1 MRKAL
6 SCEILN
12 MLLMTVTITV
22 MYRRNYM
29 PLIKHFTNA
38 EHLSSIYADGVLKL
52 EGSNIEYII
61 RNNIEAIHP
70 SGMPVNTLWK
80 AMKMQYKLAGRYVW
94 LTEET
99 DVNCITAQRKFE
111 KIAFVFDA
119 EEIGAQRW
127 TEVAKRIA
135 FKNKKAGRL
144 IKHLNNVARASG
156 DDTTKWWVVRHN
168 VGIDKCIADVPATE
182 MQIAA

>member
-1 MRKAL
+1 
-6 SCEILN
+6 
-12 MLLMTVTITV
+12 
-22 MYRRNYM
+22 M

-52 EGSNIEYII
+52 EGSNIEYVI

-70 SGMPVNTLWK
+70 SGLPVKTIWK
-80 AMKMQYKLAGRYVW
+80 ALKMQFKLTGRYVW

-99 DVNCITAQRKFE
+99 DVNCITAQRKFK

-127 TEVAKRIA
+127 MDVAKRIA
-135 FKNKKAGRL
+135 FKSKKAGKL
-144 IKHLNNVARASG
+144 IKHLNDTARASG
-156 DDTTKWWVVRHN
+156 DDITKWWVVRHN
-168 VGIDKCIADVPATE
+168 VGIEKCIADVPATK

>member
-1 MRKAL
+1 
-6 SCEILN
+6 
-12 MLLMTVTITV
+12 
-22 MYRRNYM
+22 M

>member
-1 MRKAL
+1 
-6 SCEILN
+6 
-12 MLLMTVTITV
+12 
-22 MYRRNYM
+22 M

-38 EHLSSIYADGVLKL
+38 EQLSSIYADGVLKL

-127 TEVAKRIA
+127 IDVAKRIA
-135 FKNKKAGRL
+135 FKSKKAGKL
-144 IKHLNNVARASG
+144 IKHLNDTARASG
-156 DDTTKWWVVRHN
+156 DDITKWWVVKLN
-168 VGIDKCIADVPATE
+168 VDIDRCIADVPATE